1 MADALA
7 EAAKQIAALQKQ
19 VRKLQARNTPSVYM
33 GWTNIPVQPTYVS
46 ATSILFT
53 GIDLT
58 AHLKSYIKCRWYQS
72 GWKYGYVSS
81 SSLGS
86 GNTTATLVT
95 NTSYTVANAAITN
108 FSISHGSPVD
118 FPATFLYT
126 PTVSTTMGFTAPSFV
141 LNKFYIS
148 GGICEIWIRFSTTLS
163 GVASNEV
170 KFTNPVPAV
179 MGTSAHSS
187 GSAMIN
193 FLLANGYGSDST
205 YFTIKPISGNYSLGA
220 TNLFAHA
227 SFPVA

>member
-108 FSISHGSPVD
+108 FSISYGNPVD
-118 FPATFLYT
+118 FPEYFNFDLVPVGWSGT
-126 PTVSTTMGFTAPSFV
+126 PTTTAYFRMDGRMATCFIRVSGTSNATTASGTAPIAASDYAYGFFRSTNNGINQSA
-141 LNKFYIS
+141 LGMAAIGAGSTITFSLDATGTAWTAS
-148 GGICEIWIRFSTTLS
+148 GTKAIGRLCLQY
-163 GVASNEV
+163 
-170 KFTNPVPAV
+170 
-179 MGTSAHSS
+179 MC
-187 GSAMIN
+187 
-193 FLLANGYGSDST
+193 
-205 YFTIKPISGNYSLGA
+205 
-220 TNLFAHA
+220 
-227 SFPVA
+227 